1 MTLQIASLTLVGTLV
16 ASQPPQAVT
25 QMSRVSG
32 QVIEDGTNTPVADAR
47 VFVVLDDERAAP
59 DSSPLE
65 ALSDRDGR
73 YRFDTLPPGRYHIAA
88 QKDGFAPPMD
98 PSTMQVF
105 DVAGGQV
112 LDGLTVFLR
121 RGGAFTG
128 RVLDPQGRPTANVTV
143 TALLKR
149 LNRND
154 QPAGVPSPGPP
165 LLMPSG
171 QGQTNDLG
179 EFRIFGLWRGDY
191 VIVAT
196 AQSQSGGAATQP
208 SAAATTPTA
217 TYFPGTADVSAAQPV
232 TVQSDETVSDLI
244 IPMVSVAAFKISG
257 VVVDGAGAPVA
268 SAMVMLMG
276 GQRGTDLLL
285 SLVVGSALMS
295 QSDASGRF
303 TFGDVPAGAYT
314 VRADAGSGG
323 GIGAFGFGFT
333 DTFGI
338 DIDGTPRG
346 DPSRPTP
353 AREPGTIEVTVEN
366 ADVSDLRIV
375 VTGSQ

>member
-1 MTLQIASLTLVGTLV
+1 M
-16 ASQPPQAVT
+16 
-25 QMSRVSG
+25 
-32 QVIEDGTNTPVADAR
+32 IEDGTNTPVADAR

-59 DSSPLE
+59 DGSPPE
-65 ALSDRDGR
+65 ALRRDRDGR
-73 YRFDTLPPGRYHIAA
+73 YQFDTLPPGRYHIAA

-98 PSTMQVF
+98 PSTMQIF
-105 DVAGGQV
+105 EVAAGQV
-112 LDGLTVFLR
+112 LDDLTVSLR
-121 RGGAFTG
+121 RGGAFAG
-128 RVLDPQGRPTANVTV
+128 RVLDPQGQPIANVGV

-149 LNRND
+149 LYRND
-154 QPAGVPSPGPP
+154 QPVGVASSGPP

-179 EFRIFGLWRGDY
+179 EFRIFGLWPGEY

-196 AQSQSGGAATQP
+196 APIEVRRRPRRSRQQQRRRPPHT
-208 SAAATTPTA
+208 
-217 TYFPGTADVSAAQPV
+217 FPGPPTSPWP
-232 TVQSDETVSDLI
+232 SPWRSSRGETVSDLI
-244 IPMVSVAAFKISG
+244 IPLVSVPAFKISG

-268 SAMVMLMG
+268 NAMVMLMG

-285 SLVVGSALMS
+285 SLVVGSPLMS
-295 QSDASGRF
+295 QSDAGGRF

-314 VRADAGSGG
+314 VRADAGFG
-323 GIGAFGFGFT
+323 GIGAFGFT

-346 DPSRPTP
+346 DPSRPKP
-353 AREPGTIEVTVEN
+353 AREPGTIEVTVDN
-366 ADVSDLRIV
+366 ADVGDLRIV

>member
-32 QVIEDGTNTPVADAR
+32 QVLEDGTNTPVADAR
-47 VFVVLDDERAAP
+47 VFVVLDDERATP
-59 DSSPLE
+59 DDSPPE

-73 YRFDTLPPGRYHIAA
+73 YQFDMLTPGRYHIAA
-88 QKDGFAPPMD
+88 QKDGFATPMD
-98 PSTMQVF
+98 PSTMQIF
-105 DVAGGQV
+105 EVAAGQV
-112 LDGLTVFLR
+112 LHGLTVSLW
-121 RGGAFTG
+121 RGGAFAG
-128 RVLDPQGRPTANVTV
+128 RVLDPQGQPITNVGV

-154 QPAGVPSPGPP
+154 QGVASSGPP

-179 EFRIFGLWRGDY
+179 EFRISGLWPGEY

-196 AQSQSGGAATQP
+196 AESKFGGVATQP
-208 SAAATTPTA
+208 SAATTTTA

-232 TVQSDETVSDLI
+232 AVQSDETVSDLI
-244 IPMVSVAAFKISG
+244 IPLVSVPAFKISG

-268 SAMVMLMG
+268 NAMVMLVG

-285 SLVVGSALMS
+285 SLVVGPARMS
-295 QSDASGRF
+295 QSDAGGRF
-303 TFGDVPAGAYT
+303 TFGDVPAGSYT
-314 VRADAGSGG
+314 LRADAGFGG
-323 GIGAFGFGFT
+323 GIGAFGFT
-333 DTFGI
+333 DTFWI

-346 DPSRPTP
+346 DPSRPKP
-353 AREPGTIEVTVEN
+353 AREPGTIEVTVDN

>member
-1 MTLQIASLTLVGTLV
+1 
-16 ASQPPQAVT
+16 
-25 QMSRVSG
+25 
-32 QVIEDGTNTPVADAR
+32 
-47 VFVVLDDERAAP
+47 
-59 DSSPLE
+59 
-65 ALSDRDGR
+65 
-73 YRFDTLPPGRYHIAA
+73 
-88 QKDGFAPPMD
+88 MD

-105 DVAGGQV
+105 DVAAGQD
-112 LDGLTVFLR
+112 LEGLNVSLR

-128 RVLDPQGRPTANVTV
+128 RVLDPQGQPIANIGV

-149 LNRND
+149 LKRND
-154 QPAGVPSPGPP
+154 QPAGVPSSGPP

-179 EFRIFGLWRGDY
+179 EFRIFGLWPGEY

-196 AQSQSGGAATQP
+196 AQSKFGGAATQP
-208 SAAATTPTA
+208 SAAMTPTA

-232 TVQSDETVSDLI
+232 VIQSDETVSDLV

-257 VVVDGAGAPVA
+257 VVVDRAGAPVA
-268 SAMVMLMG
+268 NAMVMLMG

-285 SLVVGSALMS
+285 SLVVGSVLMS
-295 QSDASGRF
+295 QSDASGQF
-303 TFGDVPAGAYT
+303 TLSDVPAGPYT
-314 VRADAGSGG
+314 LRADAGVGG
-323 GIGAFGFGFT
+323 GVGAFGVT

-338 DIDGTPRG
+338 DIDGTPRR
-346 DPSRPTP
+346 DPSRSKP
-353 AREPGTIEVTVEN
+353 AREPGTIEVTVDN

>member
-1 MTLQIASLTLVGTLV
+1 MTLQIASLSLVGTLV

-32 QVIEDGTNTPVADAR
+32 QVIEDGTNRPVADAR
-47 VFVVLDDERAAP
+47 VFVVLDDERAAA
-59 DSSPLE
+59 DGSPPE
-65 ALSDRDGR
+65 VLSDRDGR

-98 PSTMQVF
+98 PSSMQIF
-105 DVAGGQV
+105 EVAMGQV
-112 LDGLTVFLR
+112 LDGLTVPLR
-121 RGGAFTG
+121 RGGAFAG
-128 RVLDPQGRPTANVTV
+128 RVLDPQGQPIANVGV
-143 TALLKR
+143 TALLRR
-149 LNRND
+149 LNRD
-154 QPAGVPSPGPP
+154 DRPAGVASSGPP

-179 EFRIFGLWRGDY
+179 EFRIFGLWPGDY

-196 AQSQSGGAATQP
+196 AQSKFGGATTQP
-208 SAAATTPTA
+208 SAATTTTA

-232 TVQSDETVSDLI
+232 TVQWDETVHDLI
-244 IPMVSVAAFKISG
+244 IPLVSVPAFKISG

-268 SAMVMLMG
+268 NAMVMLMG

-285 SLVVGSALMS
+285 SLVVGPPLMS
-295 QSDASGRF
+295 QSDAGGRF
-303 TFGDVPAGAYT
+303 TLGDVPAGAYT
-314 VRADAGSGG
+314 LRGDAGFGV
-323 GIGAFGFGFT
+323 GAFGFT

-346 DPSRPTP
+346 DPTRPKP
-353 AREPGTIEVTVEN
+353 ATVPGTIEVTVDN

>member
-16 ASQPPQAVT
+16 ASQPAQAVT

-32 QVIEDGTNTPVADAR
+32 QVIEDGTNRPVSDAR

-59 DSSPLE
+59 DSSPPE
-65 ALSDRDGR
+65 VLSDRVGR
-73 YRFDTLPPGRYHIAA
+73 YQFDMLTPGRYHIAA

-98 PSTMQVF
+98 PSTMQIF
-105 DVAGGQV
+105 EVAAGQV
-112 LDGLTVFLR
+112 LDGLTVSLR
-121 RGGAFTG
+121 RGGAFAG
-128 RVLDPQGRPTANVTV
+128 RVLDPKGQPIANVGV

-149 LNRND
+149 LNRDD
-154 QPAGVPSPGPP
+154 QPAGVASSGPP

-179 EFRIFGLWRGDY
+179 EFRIVGLWPGEY

-196 AQSQSGGAATQP
+196 PQSKFGGAATQP
-208 SAAATTPTA
+208 AAATTTTA

-232 TVQSDETVSDLI
+232 AVQLDETVSDLI
-244 IPMVSVAAFKISG
+244 IPLVSVPAFEISG
-257 VVVDGAGAPVA
+257 VVVDRAGAPVA
-268 SAMVMLMG
+268 NAMVMLMG
-276 GQRGTDLLL
+276 GQRGTDFLL
-285 SLVVGSALMS
+285 SLVAGQPLMS
-295 QSDASGRF
+295 QSDAGGRF

-314 VRADAGSGG
+314 LRADAGSGG

-346 DPSRPTP
+346 DPSRPKP
-353 AREPGTIEVTVEN
+353 AREPGTIEVTVDN

>member
-1 MTLQIASLTLVGTLV
+1 MTLQIASLTLMGTLV
-16 ASQPPQAVT
+16 ASQPAHAVT

-59 DSSPLE
+59 DGSPPE
-65 ALSDRDGR
+65 ALSDPDGR
-73 YRFDTLPPGRYHIAA
+73 YQFDMLSPGRYHIAA

-98 PSTMQVF
+98 PSTMQIF
-105 DVAGGQV
+105 EVAAGQV
-112 LDGLTVFLR
+112 LDGLTVSLR
-121 RGGAFTG
+121 RGGAFAG
-128 RVLDPQGRPTANVTV
+128 RVLDPQRQPIANVGV

-149 LNRND
+149 LNRSD
-154 QPAGVPSPGPP
+154 QPAGVASSGPP

-179 EFRIFGLWRGDY
+179 EFRIFGLWPGEY

-196 AQSQSGGAATQP
+196 AQSKFGGAPTQP
-208 SAAATTPTA
+208 AAATTTTA

-232 TVQSDETVSDLI
+232 AVQSDETVSDLL
-244 IPMVSVAAFKISG
+244 IPLVSVAAFKVSG
-257 VVVDGAGAPVA
+257 VVVDAGGAPVA
-268 SAMVMLMG
+268 NAMVMLMG
-276 GQRGTDLLL
+276 GQSGTDFLL
-285 SLVVGSALMS
+285 SLVAGQTLMS
-295 QSDASGRF
+295 QSDAGGRF

-314 VRADAGSGG
+314 LRADAGSGG

-346 DPSRPTP
+346 DPSRAKP
-353 AREPGTIEVTVEN
+353 AREPGTIEVTVDN

>member
-1 MTLQIASLTLVGTLV
+1 MTLQIASVTLVGSLV
-16 ASQPPQAVT
+16 AGQPPQAVT

-32 QVIEDGTNTPVADAR
+32 QVIEDGANTPVADAR
-47 VFVVLDDERAAP
+47 VFVVLDDGRAAP
-59 DSSPLE
+59 VGSPPE
-65 ALSDRDGR
+65 VLSDRDGR
-73 YRFDTLPPGRYHIAA
+73 YQFDMLTPGRYHIAA

-98 PSTMQVF
+98 PSTMQIF
-105 DVAGGQV
+105 DVAAGQV
-112 LDGLTVFLR
+112 LDGLTVSLR
-121 RGGAFTG
+121 RGGAFAG
-128 RVLDPQGRPTANVTV
+128 RVLDPRGQPIANVGV

-154 QPAGVPSPGPP
+154 QPAGVASSGPP

-179 EFRIFGLWRGDY
+179 EFRIFGLWPGEY

-196 AQSQSGGAATQP
+196 PQSTFGGAATQV
-208 SAAATTPTA
+208 AAATTTTA

-232 TVQSDETVSDLI
+232 AVRSDETVSDLI
-244 IPMVSVAAFKISG
+244 IPLLSVPAFKISG

-268 SAMVMLMG
+268 NAMVMLMG
-276 GQRGTDLLL
+276 GQRGTDLL
-285 SLVVGSALMS
+285 SLVVGQPLMS
-295 QSDASGRF
+295 QSDAGGRF

-314 VRADAGSGG
+314 LRADAEFGG

-346 DPSRPTP
+346 DPSRPKP
-353 AREPGTIEVTVEN
+353 AREPGTIEATVDN

>member
-1 MTLQIASLTLVGTLV
+1 
-16 ASQPPQAVT
+16 
-25 QMSRVSG
+25 MSRVSG

-59 DSSPLE
+59 DGSPPE

-98 PSTMQVF
+98 PSTMQIF
-105 DVAGGQV
+105 EVAAGQV
-112 LDGLTVFLR
+112 LDGLTVSLR
-121 RGGAFTG
+121 RGGAFAG
-128 RVLDPQGRPTANVTV
+128 RVLDPQGQPIANVGV

-154 QPAGVPSPGPP
+154 QPAGVASSGPP

-179 EFRIFGLWRGDY
+179 EFRIFGLWPGEY

-196 AQSQSGGAATQP
+196 AQSKFGGAATQP
-208 SAAATTPTA
+208 AAATTTTA

-232 TVQSDETVSDLI
+232 AVQSDETVSDLI
-244 IPMVSVAAFKISG
+244 IPLVSVPAFKISG

-268 SAMVMLMG
+268 NAMVMLMG

-285 SLVVGSALMS
+285 SLVVGPPLMS
-295 QSDASGRF
+295 QSDAGGRF

-314 VRADAGSGG
+314 LRADAGLAAASAPSASPTHSGSISTALREATRVG
-323 GIGAFGFGFT
+323 RNRRESPG
-333 DTFGI
+333 
-338 DIDGTPRG
+338 R
-346 DPSRPTP
+346 SR
-353 AREPGTIEVTVEN
+353 
-366 ADVSDLRIV
+366 
-375 VTGSQ
+375 

>member
-1 MTLQIASLTLVGTLV
+1 MTLLIASLTLVGTLV
-16 ASQPPQAVT
+16 ASQPPHAVT
-25 QMSRVSG
+25 EMARVSG

-59 DSSPLE
+59 DGSPPE
-65 ALSDRDGR
+65 TLSDRDGR
-73 YRFDTLPPGRYHIAA
+73 FRFDTLPPGRYHVAA

-98 PSTMQVF
+98 PSTMQIF
-105 DVAGGQV
+105 EVAAGQV
-112 LDGLTVFLR
+112 LDGLTVSLR
-121 RGGAFTG
+121 RGGAFAG
-128 RVLDPQGRPTANVTV
+128 RVLDPQRQPLANVGV

-154 QPAGVPSPGPP
+154 QPAGVASSGPP

-171 QGQTNDLG
+171 QGQTNALG
-179 EFRIFGLWRGDY
+179 EFRILGLWPGEY

-196 AQSQSGGAATQP
+196 AQSKFGGAATQP
-208 SAAATTPTA
+208 AAATTTTA
-217 TYFPGTADVSAAQPV
+217 TYFPGTDDVSAAQPV
-232 TVQSDETVSDLI
+232 VVQADETVSDLI
-244 IPMVSVAAFKISG
+244 IPLVSVPAFKISG

-268 SAMVMLMG
+268 NAMVMMMG
-276 GQRGTDLLL
+276 GQRGTDFLL
-285 SLVVGSALMS
+285 SLVMGPPLMS

-314 VRADAGSGG
+314 VRADAGFG
-323 GIGAFGFGFT
+323 GIGAFGFS

-338 DIDGTPRG
+338 DSDGTPRG
-346 DPSRPTP
+346 DPSRPKP
-353 AREPGTIEVTVEN
+353 AREPGTIEVTVDN

>member
-1 MTLQIASLTLVGTLV
+1 MTLQIASLALVGTLV

-32 QVIEDGTNTPVADAR
+32 QVIEDGTNTPVAAAR

-59 DSSPLE
+59 DGSPPE
-65 ALSDRDGR
+65 VLSDRDGR
-73 YRFDTLPPGRYHIAA
+73 YQFDMLTPGRYHIAA

-98 PSTMQVF
+98 PSTMQIF
-105 DVAGGQV
+105 EVAAGQV
-112 LDGLTVFLR
+112 LDGLTVSLR
-121 RGGAFTG
+121 RGGAFAG
-128 RVLDPQGRPTANVTV
+128 RVLDPQRQPIANVGV

-154 QPAGVPSPGPP
+154 QPAGVASSGPP

-179 EFRIFGLWRGDY
+179 EFRIFGLWPGEY

-196 AQSQSGGAATQP
+196 AQSKFGGAATQP
-208 SAAATTPTA
+208 AAATTTTA

-232 TVQSDETVSDLI
+232 AVQSDETVSYLI
-244 IPMVSVAAFKISG
+244 IPLVSVPAFKISG

-268 SAMVMLMG
+268 NAMVMLMG

-285 SLVVGSALMS
+285 SLVVGPPLMS
-295 QSDASGRF
+295 PSDAAGRF

-314 VRADAGSGG
+314 VRADAGGG
-323 GIGAFGFGFT
+323 GIGAFGFT

-346 DPSRPTP
+346 DPSRPKP

-366 ADVSDLRIV
+366 ADVGDLRIV
-375 VTGSQ
+375 VAGSQ

>member
-1 MTLQIASLTLVGTLV
+1 MTLLIASLTLVGTLV
-16 ASQPPQAVT
+16 ASQPPHAVT
-25 QMSRVSG
+25 EMARVSG

-59 DSSPLE
+59 DGSPPE
-65 ALSDRDGR
+65 TLSDRDGR
-73 YRFDTLPPGRYHIAA
+73 YRFDTLPPGRYHVAA

-98 PSTMQVF
+98 PSTMQIF
-105 DVAGGQV
+105 EVAAGQV
-112 LDGLTVFLR
+112 LDGLTVSLR
-121 RGGAFTG
+121 RGGAFAG
-128 RVLDPQGRPTANVTV
+128 RVLDPQRQPLANVGV

-154 QPAGVPSPGPP
+154 QPAGVASSGPP

-179 EFRIFGLWRGDY
+179 EFRILGLWPGEY

-196 AQSQSGGAATQP
+196 AQSKFGGAATQP
-208 SAAATTPTA
+208 AAATTTTA
-217 TYFPGTADVSAAQPV
+217 TYFPGTDDVSAAQPV
-232 TVQSDETVSDLI
+232 VVQADETVSDLI
-244 IPMVSVAAFKISG
+244 IPLVSVPAFKISG

-268 SAMVMLMG
+268 NAMVMMMG
-276 GQRGTDLLL
+276 GQRGTDFLL
-285 SLVVGSALMS
+285 SLVMGPPLMS

-314 VRADAGSGG
+314 VRADAGFG
-323 GIGAFGFGFT
+323 GIGAFGFS

-338 DIDGTPRG
+338 DSDGTPRG
-346 DPSRPTP
+346 DPSRPKP
-353 AREPGTIEVTVEN
+353 AREPGTIEVTVDN

>member
-1 MTLQIASLTLVGTLV
+1 MTLQIASVILVGTLV
-16 ASQPPQAVT
+16 ASQPRQAVT

-59 DSSPLE
+59 DGFPPE

-73 YRFDTLPPGRYHIAA
+73 YQFDVLTPGRYHIAA

-98 PSTMQVF
+98 PSTMQIF
-105 DVAGGQV
+105 EVAAGQV
-112 LDGLTVFLR
+112 LDGLTVPLR
-121 RGGAFTG
+121 RGGAFAG
-128 RVLDPQGRPTANVTV
+128 RVLDPQGQPITNVGV
-143 TALLKR
+143 IALLKR

-154 QPAGVPSPGPP
+154 QPGGVASSGPP

-179 EFRIFGLWRGDY
+179 EFRISGLWPGEY
-191 VIVAT
+191 VIVAN
-196 AQSQSGGAATQP
+196 AQSKFGGIATQP
-208 SAAATTPTA
+208 SATTTTA

-232 TVQSDETVSDLI
+232 AVQSDETVSDLI
-244 IPMVSVAAFKISG
+244 IPLVSVPAFKISG
-257 VVVDGAGAPVA
+257 VVVDGAGAPVTNA
-268 SAMVMLMG
+268 VVMLMG
-276 GQRGTDLLL
+276 GRRGTDLLL
-285 SLVVGSALMS
+285 SLVVGPPLMS
-295 QSDASGRF
+295 QSDAGGRF
-303 TFGDVPAGAYT
+303 TFGDVPAGVYT
-314 VRADAGSGG
+314 LRADAGFGG
-323 GIGAFGFGFT
+323 GIGAFGFT

-346 DPSRPTP
+346 DPSRPSP
-353 AREPGTIEVTVEN
+353 AREPGTIEVTVDN